1 MQPRDLHR
9 PQEKK
14 NGVVSCLQG
23 SCLLFV
29 LGLVYAALRAQPAEG
44 PAIVYEHTP
53 ALRPVQ
59 GTSHVEARE
68 PAPHTFAEVRPV
80 APTPVPR
87 AVAEVRPTPPP
98 QEGGPGRSLPAVK
111 RAGSQAG
118 ATGLTSAPA
127 PGLRAL
133 SPLPQVYLD
142 HLSYMDKHPG
152 NGKAATVDSWKA
164 GVGGYDRGLGS
175 RQAELLAI
183 AFQSGLQRLC
193 TAPAPPLHRPRTA
206 SAPPP
211 HHSRTGP
218 VAPTPCPH
226 AAARLR
232 QAGAMPTRRPASRP
246 AAPPAFAPPRPPC
259 SPATPGTSATAGAP
273 LRVRRTAVSAF
284 PRWDAATARATGG
297 GRRARC
303 LCSLRWRDP
312 SASTAGACTTTLAR
326 GCATSR
332 SARGGSRTG
341 DRSTGSARPASA
353 SLWSNA
359 PMAATDTAHA
369 AAGDA
374 RAIRTGAAL
383 RASGTCPSTASPT
396 AWGAASA
403 TRAGVAG

>member
-14 NGVVSCLQG
+14 SGVVSCLQG

-59 GTSHVEARE
+59 GTSHVEARNE
-68 PAPHTFAEVRPV
+68 PAPQTFAEVRPV

-183 AFQSGLQRLC
+183 AFQSGLHRLC
-193 TAPAPPLHRPRTA
+193 TA

-211 HHSRTGP
+211 HHSRPGP
-218 VAPTPCPH
+218 AAPTPCPH
-226 AAARLR
+226 AAAPLG
-232 QAGAMPTRRPASRP
+232 QAGAASS
-246 AAPPAFAPPRPPC
+246 C
-259 SPATPGTSATAGAP
+259 VT
-273 LRVRRTAVSAF
+273 
-284 PRWDAATARATGG
+284 
-297 GRRARC
+297 
-303 LCSLRWRDP
+303 
-312 SASTAGACTTTLAR
+312 
-326 GCATSR
+326 
-332 SARGGSRTG
+332 
-341 DRSTGSARPASA
+341 
-353 SLWSNA
+353 
-359 PMAATDTAHA
+359 
-369 AAGDA
+369 
-374 RAIRTGAAL
+374 
-383 RASGTCPSTASPT
+383 
-396 AWGAASA
+396 
-403 TRAGVAG
+403 